1 MHSQRNASGAS
12 PRWNER
18 GLRMPHTFQG
28 FGSTTI
34 LIIIIALAQPVMG
47 DNVSWSLSPPP
58 QLSNEQHS
66 RTSIDAG
73 ALKIST
79 LSGGWP
85 QGGGF
90 AFSANLHRKVE
101 ALFLPFFVFLPPG
114 THVFC
119 FPSKV
124 CGSKLRK
131 VRPPA
136 NGIFFL

>member
-1 MHSQRNASGAS
+1 
-12 PRWNER
+12 
-18 GLRMPHTFQG
+18 MPHTFQG

-85 QGGGF
+85 QGGG
-90 AFSANLHRKVE
+90 L
-101 ALFLPFFVFLPPG
+101 LFLQISTEKWRRFFFLFSYFFRQELMYFVSPPRFAGANCAKLGRLRMAFFFVIMQTSPSLLTG
-114 THVFC
+114 TINWIQF
-119 FPSKV
+119 
-124 CGSKLRK
+124 
-131 VRPPA
+131 
-136 NGIFFL
+136 